1 MNKCF
6 MLGARILNV
15 EEDKTQKP
23 SARKNKEGPCGVEL
37 EALVWAQDH
46 K

>member
-1 MNKCF
+1 

-15 EEDKTQKP
+15 EEDKTQKHRVGK
-23 SARKNKEGPCGVEL
+23 SKEELGGMEL
-37 EALVWAQDH
+37 EALVWAYDH